1 MSHFTYK
8 AIVRLSGRFRS
19 ALLGSLLS
27 GACSADCVAHPAAG
41 YQYLVAV
48 FFLIVFPLNV
58 LLRSFA
64 ATITVLYSWKNAGMF
79 SI

>member
-1 MSHFTYK
+1 MHDSSVLCSNSTSK
-8 AIVRLSGRFRS
+8 A
-19 ALLGSLLS
+19 
-27 GACSADCVAHPAAG
+27 AHVSAG

-64 ATITVLYSWKNAGMF
+64 ATVTVLYSWKNAGMLLIDLRYSWF
-79 SI
+79 VCYTVILD

>member
-1 MSHFTYK
+1 MS
-8 AIVRLSGRFRS
+8 
-19 ALLGSLLS
+19 
-27 GACSADCVAHPAAG
+27 AG

-64 ATITVLYSWKNAGMF
+64 ATVTVLYSWKNAGMPLGK
-79 SI
+79 SPLWIPIKHTCTAD